1 MKLLLFV
8 QNLLLIALRELLLL
22 LGIVHRNNNIVI

>member
-1 MKLLLFV
+1 MKLLLFI

-22 LGIVHRNNNIVI
+22 LGIVHGNNNIVI